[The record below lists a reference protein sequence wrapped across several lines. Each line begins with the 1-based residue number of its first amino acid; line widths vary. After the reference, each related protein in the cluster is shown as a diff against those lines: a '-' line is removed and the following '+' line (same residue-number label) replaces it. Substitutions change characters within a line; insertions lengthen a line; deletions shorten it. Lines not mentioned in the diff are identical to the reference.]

1 MPLTVFCISIFL
13 LSCTQS
19 KTTTTTIIIQFR
31 NVGNKIVNK
40 YYWVS
45 GIVLNAH
52 LYNIRINEMGNLH
65 RPSACQGLIVV
76 FQRKTLESCFELW
89 AEVAT
94 IFFSGHTIF
103 TWKKDS
109 QTMVIQTW
117 EFGRHF
123 FKKKN
128 EQSEPCYSGMETS
141 CICCQPWVLS
151 FQAKPEISGKLYPS
165 PWSSRF
171 FKITLIIKSEV
182 I

>member
-1 MPLTVFCISIFL
+1 MPLTVLCISIFL
-13 LSCTQS
+13 LPCTQS

-31 NVGNKIVNK
+31 NVGHKIVNK

-123 FKKKN
+123 FKKKKMN
-128 EQSEPCYSGMETS
+128 KVSPVTQGWRPAASVANHECWAFRQNPE
-141 CICCQPWVLS
+141 
-151 FQAKPEISGKLYPS
+151 FQESYIHHHDLHDFLK
-165 PWSSRF
+165 
-171 FKITLIIKSEV
+171 
-182 I
+182 